1 VDTDEAALDLSSRV
15 VKRMVGE
22 TGADLVCEASTER
35 GEVLS
40 GSDFVLNS
48 ISVGEPWARE
58 KDVEIGERYGIYQ
71 PTSQTV
77 GPAGYVRG
85 LRVIPH
91 AVDIARDIAHYCPDA
106 IVLNLANPLAAVC
119 RSMVREAGVEVIGLC
134 EQWAVTLPVFG
145 QLLGVEAYELDCVSV
160 GTNHLT
166 FAKALH
172 HGGKDVLPEFLS
184 RLETEAGQALLEE
197 MPVSR
202 EIYEAFGLWPTGT
215 EAHIAEF
222 FPYFL
227 TPETRG
233 GQDYGLETRHVTE
246 EQIAERKQERA
257 SWADGSGSIDGLLGP
272 SGESVVELIA
282 ALLGMEEADVH
293 MVNVPNGGVIDG
305 LPEQTFVELPTHIG
319 PGGARGLKVGALLQ
333 PVSQV
338 LSTRA
343 AQQEVQIDAALSG
356 DRATALKGLLMD
368 AQIVSLKAAHEILD
382 ASLEANA
389 EWLPRFHQTQV

>member
-1 VDTDEAALDLSSRV
+1 
-15 VKRMVGE
+15 
-22 TGADLVCEASTER
+22 
-35 GEVLS
+35 
-40 GSDFVLNS
+40 
-48 ISVGEPWARE
+48 
-58 KDVEIGERYGIYQ
+58 
-71 PTSQTV
+71 
-77 GPAGYVRG
+77 
-85 LRVIPH
+85 
-91 AVDIARDIAHYCPDA
+91 
-106 IVLNLANPLAAVC
+106 
-119 RSMVREAGVEVIGLC
+119 
-134 EQWAVTLPVFG
+134 
-145 QLLGVEAYELDCVSV
+145 
-160 GTNHLT
+160 
-166 FAKALH
+166 
-172 HGGKDVLPEFLS
+172 
-184 RLETEAGQALLEE
+184 
-197 MPVSR
+197 
-202 EIYEAFGLWPTGT
+202 LWPTGT